1 VVPAFPG
8 LSKVDGGLAF
18 TPPGMNTMT
27 RFVLLLSLA
36 LAAPA
41 AAADVRL
48 GLVGTDTSHVTG
60 FAAAFNDPSSSQH
73 VAGARIV
80 AAYRGGSPDLPS
92 SRDRIDNFTRQLQ
105 EKYGVEIVGSI
116 AELCARVDGVLL
128 TSVDGRVHLAQARE
142 VITARKPLFIDKPLA
157 STLDD
162 AREIA
167 RLAKAAGVPWFST
180 STLRYGMAPLKT
192 GDISG
197 IDVWG
202 PGPLEE
208 HHELDL
214 SWYAIHEAEM
224 LFSVLGRG
232 CEEVTRT
239 VTPDA
244 DVVTCRWKDGR
255 IGTMRALRPYSD
267 YGAVI
272 FRKNAKGQESEVKAI
287 VPVPHALDEDLV
299 KFFQTGVPPVANEDT
314 LELIA
319 FLDAAQRSKEA
330 GGRPMPLR

>member
-1 VVPAFPG
+1 MKPLVLVIFLG
-8 LSKVDGGLAF
+8 ISLGLAA
-18 TPPGMNTMT
+18 P
-27 RFVLLLSLA
+27 
-36 LAAPA
+36 APA
-41 AAADVRL
+41 AAADLRL
-48 GLVGTDTSHVTG
+48 GLVGTDTSHVTA
-60 FAAAFNDPSSSQH
+60 FAAAFNDPASPQH

-92 SRDRIDNFTRQLQ
+92 SRDRIDGFTKQLQ
-105 EKYGVEIVGSI
+105 DKYGVEVVETI

-142 VITARKPLFIDKPLA
+142 IIAAHKPLFIDKPLA

-180 STLRYGMAPLKT
+180 STLRYGMAAIKD

-197 IDVWG
+197 LDVWG

-208 HHELDL
+208 HHQLDL

-224 LFSVLGRG
+224 LFTVLGRG

-239 VTPDA
+239 ATADA

-255 IGTMRALRPYSD
+255 IGTMRALRPYAD

-272 FRKNAKGQESEVKAI
+272 FRKREKAYAIETKPI
-287 VPVPHALDEDLV
+287 VPLPRGLDEDLI
-299 KFFQTGVPPVANEDT
+299 KFFRTGVPPVPNEDT

-319 FLDAAQRSKEA
+319 FLDAAQRSKDA
-330 GGRPMPLR
+330 GGRPMALR

>member
-1 VVPAFPG
+1 
-8 LSKVDGGLAF
+8 
-18 TPPGMNTMT
+18 M
-27 RFVLLLSLA
+27 RRLLLLVSLA
-36 LAAPA
+36 LPAPA
-41 AAADVRL
+41 AAADLRL

-60 FAAAFNDPSSSQH
+60 FAAAFNDPSSPQH
-73 VAGARIV
+73 VPGARIV

-92 SRDRIDNFTRQLQ
+92 SRDRIDNFTNQLKT
-105 EKYGVEIVGSI
+105 KYGVEIVATI

-142 VITARKPLFIDKPLA
+142 IVAARKPMFIDKPLA

-167 RLAKAAGVPWFST
+167 RIAKAAGVPWFST
-180 STLRYGMAPLKT
+180 STLRYGIAPLKT

-197 IDVWG
+197 LDVWG

-208 HHELDL
+208 HHQLDL

-224 LFSVLGRG
+224 LFTVLGRG
-232 CEEVTRT
+232 CQEVTRT
-239 VTPDA
+239 ATADA
-244 DVVTCRWKDGR
+244 DVVTCRWRDGR
-255 IGTMRALRPYSD
+255 IGTMRALRPSAE

-272 FRKNAKGQESEVKAI
+272 FRKNAKGHDSEMKA
-287 VPVPHALDEDLV
+287 VTALPRALDEELV

-314 LELIA
+314 LELMA
-319 FLDAAQRSKEA
+319 FLDAAQRSKDA